1 VVALLGDITFYH
13 DLNGLLAAREP
24 ELPPVTFVVLNNG
37 GGGIFRHLPIAGHE
51 PQFTD
56 LFLTPHGLDFQHAAA
71 LYGLDFRRASNR
83 AELEDALAWAF
94 AFAERPAGA
103 RLLEIMTDGQ
113 SDYDMHRLVRSRVA
127 TALAGRDFF
136 KQPAGRPHNS

>member
-1 VVALLGDITFYH
+1 
-13 DLNGLLAAREP
+13 
-24 ELPPVTFVVLNNG
+24 
-37 GGGIFRHLPIAGHE
+37 
-51 PQFTD
+51 
-56 LFLTPHGLDFQHAAA
+56 
-71 LYGLDFRRASNR
+71 LDFRRASNR